1 MKKFRNILAM
11 LMVFVML
18 VAVMPMNVFAEGEG
32 TGTPAPAEQKQPAE
46 PTDPKQPGE
55 PTDPKQ
61 PGETG
66 ETGTPATDEDKTA
79 AKATVNALEN
89 ISEED
94 KAAAI
99 KAIDDAKTK
108 EDINEAVA
116 EAKTKDD
123 EAKKAKEEEELK
135 EAKTKAKATVNALEN
150 LTEEEK
156 KGFTD
161 KVDKASKIEEIQPIV
176 EEAKTKAKEKADAKA
191 LEEAKTKAKDEIN
204 ALENLTSE
212 EKKSFTDRIDKASK
226 IEEIQPIV
234 EEAKTKAEAKKEHK
248 ITINKADN
256 GTVTAKVGETEN
268 AEKAK
273 EGEVVTLTIAPAKG
287 YKLKEIKAT
296 NGNDEVALTKKSDT
310 ERTFKMPAA
319 DVTVTATFEE
329 DKKPETKE
337 YTISKAYTNHGSFTV
352 DKTKANAGETI
363 TVNAKPD
370 YGYAVESIYYI
381 DNNNVKHII
390 KNYSYN
396 DHYYYGYN
404 GRYNDGYYGDYY
416 RYYSDYENN
425 YYYDYSSYDAY
436 LKDRHYSFWN
446 NGYRYWDDYDYKY
459 YNKYYDRYYDDYYR
473 YYDDYVD
480 NYYRRYSSYED
491 YLYDKHY
498 SHYRDY
504 RYYDKYDYRYYNY
517 TTSDTFEMP
526 ASNVTVYVEFTDWS
540 YYGYYYDDYYYR
552 YHRDKKDKEK
562 EEKTEEEKKPAEEK
576 TPQVFEASA
585 TINVGSNVFTKVNK
599 NVTTTHQMDVAA
611 YVKNGRV
618 MLPLRYVAEALGLQV
633 SWVPQTKTVIIWDLT
648 QKVEI
653 PIKSNKMIVNGVTY
667 TSDVKPEIKNSRTML
682 PIANVARALGLID
695 GSDIIWDPVMKQVKL
710 TRRVISK

>member
-18 VAVMPMNVFAEGEG
+18 VAVIPMNVFAE
-32 TGTPAPAEQKQPAE
+32 PAK
-46 PTDPKQPGE
+46 PT
-55 PTDPKQ
+55 
-61 PGETG
+61 
-66 ETGTPATDEDKTA
+66 
-79 AKATVNALEN
+79 
-89 ISEED
+89 
-94 KAAAI
+94 
-99 KAIDDAKTK
+99 
-108 EDINEAVA
+108 
-116 EAKTKDD
+116 
-123 EAKKAKEEEELK
+123 
-135 EAKTKAKATVNALEN
+135 
-150 LTEEEK
+150 
-156 KGFTD
+156 
-161 KVDKASKIEEIQPIV
+161 
-176 EEAKTKAKEKADAKA
+176 
-191 LEEAKTKAKDEIN
+191 
-204 ALENLTSE
+204 
-212 EKKSFTDRIDKASK
+212 
-226 IEEIQPIV
+226 
-234 EEAKTKAEAKKEHK
+234 EHK
-248 ITINKADN
+248 INIAETTN
-256 GTVTAKVGETEN
+256 GTVTANPASAAKD
-268 AEKAK
+268 AE
-273 EGEVVTLTIAPAKG
+273 VTLTVTPADG
-287 YKLKEIKAT
+287 YELDKLTVVGTTAT
-296 NGNDEVALTKKSDT
+296 NVTVTDNKFTMPDE
-310 ERTFKMPAA
+310 
-319 DVTVTATFEE
+319 DVTVTATFKKKETPKPTEHKINIAETTNGTVTANPASAAKDAEVTLTVTPAEGYELDKLTVAGKTATNVTVTDNKFTMPDE
-329 DKKPETKE
+329 DVTVTATFKKKAEPKPETKE

-352 DKTKANAGETI
+352 SKDKAKAGETI
-363 TVNAKPD
+363 TVTATPN
-370 YGYAVESIYYI
+370 YGYAVKNVYYI
-381 DNNNVKHII
+381 DDNNIKHSI
-390 KNYSYN
+390 KNYAYN
-396 DHYYYGYN
+396 DYYYYGYN

-498 SHYRDY
+498 SHYREY

-517 TTSDTFEMP
+517 TTTDTFTMP
-526 ASNVTVYVEFTDWS
+526 ASDVTVYVEFTDWS
-540 YYGYYYDDYYYR
+540 YYGYYYDDYYYYR

-562 EEKTEEEKKPAEEK
+562 EEKAEEEKKPAEEK
-576 TPQVFEASA
+576 TPQVYEASA

-648 QKVEI
+648 QRVEI

>member
-18 VAVMPMNVFAEGEG
+18 VAVMPMNVFAEGDTEPALG
-32 TGTPAPAEQKQPAE
+32 DGTPVV
-46 PTDPKQPGE
+46 TPGE
-55 PTDPKQ
+55 GDGT
-61 PGETG
+61 GETG
-66 ETGTPATDEDKTA
+66 ETGDGEGTPATDEDKTA
-79 AKATVNALEN
+79 AKATVNALTN

-94 KAAAI
+94 KAAAL
-99 KAIDDAKTK
+99 KAIEEATTK
-108 EDINEAVA
+108 ESINEAVA

-123 EAKKAKEEEELK
+123 EAKKAKEEEEKKKAAEELK
-135 EAKTKAKATVNALEN
+135 
-150 LTEEEK
+150 
-156 KGFTD
+156 
-161 KVDKASKIEEIQPIV
+161 
-176 EEAKTKAKEKADAKA
+176 KAKEEALAELDKLTHLTDAEKEAAKKA
-191 LEEAKTKAKDEIN
+191 IN
-204 ALENLTSE
+204 DS
-212 EKKSFTDRIDKASK
+212 
-226 IEEIQPIV
+226 
-234 EEAKTKAEAKKEHK
+234 AKKEDV
-248 ITINKADN
+248 TKALDE
-256 GTVTAKVGETEN
+256 A
-268 AEKAK
+268 KAK
-273 EGEVVTLTIAPAKG
+273 EEAAIAKEEAEKEHNIEIKDSKNGKVEADKKTAKKGEEVTLTITPDKD
-287 YKLKEIKAT
+287 YKLKELKVMAGET
-296 NGNDEVALTKKSDT
+296 AVKVVNNKFT
-310 ERTFKMPAA
+310 MPAA
-319 DVTVTATFEE
+319 NVTVTATFE
-329 DKKPETKE
+329 KKAEEKPDTKPG
-337 YTISKAYTNHGSFTV
+337 YYNISVYAYAHGTA
-352 DKTKANAGETI
+352 KANTSLAKAGDTI
-363 TVNAKPD
+363 TVTATPS
-370 YGYAVESIYYI
+370 YGYAVKNIYYI
-381 DNNNVKHII
+381 DNKGDKHSI
-390 KNYSYN
+390 KNYAYN
-396 DHYYYGYN
+396 DYYYYGYN
-404 GRYNDGYYGDYY
+404 GRYYNGYYGDYY

-517 TTSDTFEMP
+517 TTTDTFRMP
-526 ASNVTVYVEFTDWS
+526 ASDVTVYVEFTDWS
-540 YYGYYYDDYYYR
+540 YYGYYYDDYYYYR

-648 QKVEI
+648 QRVEI

>member
-18 VAVMPMNVFAEGEG
+18 VAVMPMNVFAEGEAD
-32 TGTPAPAEQKQPAE
+32 PAPAEPTTFTVTVNQSENGSVTANPAS
-46 PTDPKQPGE
+46 
-55 PTDPKQ
+55 
-61 PGETG
+61 
-66 ETGTPATDEDKTA
+66 A
-79 AKATVNALEN
+79 AK
-89 ISEED
+89 
-94 KAAAI
+94 
-99 KAIDDAKTK
+99 DA
-108 EDINEAVA
+108 E
-116 EAKTKDD
+116 
-123 EAKKAKEEEELK
+123 
-135 EAKTKAKATVNALEN
+135 
-150 LTEEEK
+150 
-156 KGFTD
+156 
-161 KVDKASKIEEIQPIV
+161 
-176 EEAKTKAKEKADAKA
+176 
-191 LEEAKTKAKDEIN
+191 
-204 ALENLTSE
+204 
-212 EKKSFTDRIDKASK
+212 
-226 IEEIQPIV
+226 
-234 EEAKTKAEAKKEHK
+234 
-248 ITINKADN
+248 
-256 GTVTAKVGETEN
+256 
-268 AEKAK
+268 
-273 EGEVVTLTIAPAKG
+273 VTLTVTPAEG
-287 YKLKEIKAT
+287 YELDKLTVAGKTAT
-296 NGNDEVALTKKSDT
+296 NVTVTENKFTMPDE
-310 ERTFKMPAA
+310 
-319 DVTVTATFEE
+319 DVTVTATFKEKEKPTPVEHKIIIAETTNGKVIANPASAAKDAEVTLTVTPAEGYELDKLTVAGKTATNVTVTDNKFIMPDE
-329 DKKPETKE
+329 DVTITATFKKKAEPKPETKE

-352 DKTKANAGETI
+352 SKSKAKAGETI
-363 TVNAKPD
+363 TVTATPN
-370 YGYAVESIYYI
+370 YGYAVKNVYYI
-381 DNNNVKHII
+381 DDNNIKHSI
-390 KNYSYN
+390 KNYAYN
-396 DHYYYGYN
+396 DYYYYGYN

-517 TTSDTFEMP
+517 TTTDTFTMP
-526 ASNVTVYVEFTDWS
+526 ASDVTVYVEFTDWS
-540 YYGYYYDDYYYR
+540 YYGYYYDDYYYYR

-562 EEKTEEEKKPAEEK
+562 EEKAEEEKKPAEEK
-576 TPQVFEASA
+576 TPQVYEASA
-585 TINVGSNVFTKVNK
+585 TINVGSKVFTKVNK

-667 TSDVKPEIKNSRTML
+667 TSDVKPEIRNSRTML

-710 TRRVISK
+710 TRRVLSK

>member
-18 VAVMPMNVFAEGEG
+18 VAVMPMNVFAADPAP
-32 TGTPAPAEQKQPAE
+32 TPA
-46 PTDPKQPGE
+46 
-55 PTDPKQ
+55 
-61 PGETG
+61 
-66 ETGTPATDEDKTA
+66 
-79 AKATVNALEN
+79 
-89 ISEED
+89 
-94 KAAAI
+94 
-99 KAIDDAKTK
+99 
-108 EDINEAVA
+108 
-116 EAKTKDD
+116 
-123 EAKKAKEEEELK
+123 
-135 EAKTKAKATVNALEN
+135 
-150 LTEEEK
+150 
-156 KGFTD
+156 
-161 KVDKASKIEEIQPIV
+161 
-176 EEAKTKAKEKADAKA
+176 
-191 LEEAKTKAKDEIN
+191 
-204 ALENLTSE
+204 
-212 EKKSFTDRIDKASK
+212 
-226 IEEIQPIV
+226 
-234 EEAKTKAEAKKEHK
+234 EHK
-248 ITINKADN
+248 VTIADTTN
-256 GTVTAKVGETEN
+256 GTVKANPASAAKD
-268 AEKAK
+268 AE
-273 EGEVVTLTIAPAKG
+273 VTLTVTPAEG
-287 YKLKEIKAT
+287 YELDKLTVAGKTAT
-296 NGNDEVALTKKSDT
+296 NVTVTDNKFTMPDE
-310 ERTFKMPAA
+310 
-319 DVTVTATFEE
+319 DVTVTATFKEKEKPKPAEHKITIAETTNGTVKANPASAAKDAEVTLTVTPAEGYELDKLTVAGKTATNVTVTDNKFTMPDE
-329 DKKPETKE
+329 DVTVTATFKKKTEPKPETKE

-352 DKTKANAGETI
+352 DKNTAKAGETI
-363 TVNAKPD
+363 TVTATPN
-370 YGYAVESIYYI
+370 YGYAVKNVYYI
-381 DNNNVKHII
+381 DGNNIKHSI
-390 KNYSYN
+390 KNYAYN
-396 DHYYYGYN
+396 DYYYYGYN

-446 NGYRYWDDYDYKY
+446 NGYRYWGDYDYKY

-517 TTSDTFEMP
+517 TTTDTFTMP
-526 ASNVTVYVEFTDWS
+526 ASDVTVYVEFTDWS
-540 YYGYYYDDYYYR
+540 YYGYYYDDYYYYR

-562 EEKTEEEKKPAEEK
+562 EEKAEEEKKPAEEK
-576 TPQVFEASA
+576 TPQVYEASA

>member
-18 VAVMPMNVFAEGEG
+18 VTVMPMNVFAADPAP
-32 TGTPAPAEQKQPAE
+32 TPA
-46 PTDPKQPGE
+46 
-55 PTDPKQ
+55 
-61 PGETG
+61 
-66 ETGTPATDEDKTA
+66 
-79 AKATVNALEN
+79 
-89 ISEED
+89 
-94 KAAAI
+94 
-99 KAIDDAKTK
+99 
-108 EDINEAVA
+108 
-116 EAKTKDD
+116 
-123 EAKKAKEEEELK
+123 
-135 EAKTKAKATVNALEN
+135 
-150 LTEEEK
+150 
-156 KGFTD
+156 
-161 KVDKASKIEEIQPIV
+161 
-176 EEAKTKAKEKADAKA
+176 
-191 LEEAKTKAKDEIN
+191 
-204 ALENLTSE
+204 
-212 EKKSFTDRIDKASK
+212 
-226 IEEIQPIV
+226 
-234 EEAKTKAEAKKEHK
+234 EHK
-248 ITINKADN
+248 ITIAETTN
-256 GTVTAKVGETEN
+256 GTVKANPASAAKD
-268 AEKAK
+268 AE
-273 EGEVVTLTIAPAKG
+273 VTLTVTPAEG
-287 YKLKEIKAT
+287 YELDKLTVAGTTAT
-296 NGNDEVALTKKSDT
+296 NVTVTDNKFTMPDE
-310 ERTFKMPAA
+310 
-319 DVTVTATFEE
+319 DVTVTATFKKKTEP
-329 DKKPETKE
+329 KPETKE

-352 DKTKANAGETI
+352 SKSKAKAGETI
-363 TVNAKPD
+363 TVTAKP
-370 YGYAVESIYYI
+370 YSGYAVKNVYYI
-381 DNNNVKHII
+381 DDNNIKHSI
-390 KNYSYN
+390 KNYAYN
-396 DHYYYGYN
+396 DYYYYGYN

-504 RYYDKYDYRYYNY
+504 KYYDKYDYRYYNY
-517 TTSDTFEMP
+517 TTTDTFRMP
-526 ASNVTVYVEFTDWS
+526 ASDVTVYVEFTDWS
-540 YYGYYYDDYYYR
+540 YYGYYYDDYYYYR

-562 EEKTEEEKKPAEEK
+562 EEKAEEEKKPAEEK
-576 TPQVFEASA
+576 TPQVYEASA
-585 TINVGSNVFTKVNK
+585 TINVGSKVFTKVNK

-710 TRRVISK
+710 TRRVLSK

>member
-18 VAVMPMNVFAEGEG
+18 VAVIPMNVFAEGEDKP
-32 TGTPAPAEQKQPAE
+32 TEPAVTVTSIAID
-46 PTDPKQPGE
+46 TNS
-55 PTDPKQ
+55 TY
-61 PGETG
+61 
-66 ETGTPATDEDKTA
+66 KTEY
-79 AKATVNALEN
+79 KVGDTLDVSGLKIKVTKSDN
-89 ISEED
+89 SEETVD
-94 KAAAI
+94 VTSDMVTGFDSKAAAESQTLTI
-99 KAIDDAKTK
+99 TYQEKTTTYTVK
-108 EDINEAVA
+108 I
-116 EAKTKDD
+116 
-123 EAKKAKEEEELK
+123 KAKEVE
-135 EAKTKAKATVNALEN
+135 V
-150 LTEEEK
+150 K
-156 KGFTD
+156 KF
-161 KVDKASKIEEIQPIV
+161 K
-176 EEAKTKAKEKADAKA
+176 
-191 LEEAKTKAKDEIN
+191 L
-204 ALENLTSE
+204 
-212 EKKSFTDRIDKASK
+212 
-226 IEEIQPIV
+226 
-234 EEAKTKAEAKKEHK
+234 
-248 ITINKADN
+248 
-256 GTVTAKVGETEN
+256 TAKVEGEGGKVDPSGEKEYEKNTKVTITIKANEGYELDEVKVN
-268 AEKAK
+268 NVDKKADVKDNKLEITMDAEKI
-273 EGEVVTLTIAPAKG
+273 VVVKF
-287 YKLKEIKAT
+287 KKKA
-296 NGNDEVALTKKSDT
+296 E
-310 ERTFKMPAA
+310 P
-319 DVTVTATFEE
+319 
-329 DKKPETKE
+329 KPETKE

-352 DKTKANAGETI
+352 SKSKAKAGESI
-363 TVNAKPD
+363 TVTATPN
-370 YGYAVESIYYI
+370 YGYAVKNVYYI
-381 DNNNVKHII
+381 DDNNIKHSI
-390 KNYSYN
+390 KNYAYN
-396 DHYYYGYN
+396 DYYYYGYN

-517 TTSDTFEMP
+517 TTTDTFTMP
-526 ASNVTVYVEFTDWS
+526 ASDVTVYVEFTDWS
-540 YYGYYYDDYYYR
+540 YYGYYYDDYYYYR

-562 EEKTEEEKKPAEEK
+562 EEKAEEEKKPAEEK
-576 TPQVFEASA
+576 TPQVYEASA

>member
-18 VAVMPMNVFAEGEG
+18 IAVMPMNVFAAD
-32 TGTPAPAEQKQPAE
+32 PAPKPA
-46 PTDPKQPGE
+46 
-55 PTDPKQ
+55 
-61 PGETG
+61 
-66 ETGTPATDEDKTA
+66 
-79 AKATVNALEN
+79 
-89 ISEED
+89 
-94 KAAAI
+94 
-99 KAIDDAKTK
+99 
-108 EDINEAVA
+108 
-116 EAKTKDD
+116 
-123 EAKKAKEEEELK
+123 
-135 EAKTKAKATVNALEN
+135 
-150 LTEEEK
+150 
-156 KGFTD
+156 
-161 KVDKASKIEEIQPIV
+161 
-176 EEAKTKAKEKADAKA
+176 
-191 LEEAKTKAKDEIN
+191 
-204 ALENLTSE
+204 
-212 EKKSFTDRIDKASK
+212 
-226 IEEIQPIV
+226 
-234 EEAKTKAEAKKEHK
+234 EHK
-248 ITINKADN
+248 ITIAETTN
-256 GTVTAKVGETEN
+256 GTVKANPASAAKD
-268 AEKAK
+268 AE
-273 EGEVVTLTIAPAKG
+273 VTLTVTPAEG
-287 YKLKEIKAT
+287 YELDKLTVAGKTAT
-296 NGNDEVALTKKSDT
+296 NVTVTDNKFTMPDE
-310 ERTFKMPAA
+310 
-319 DVTVTATFEE
+319 DVTVTATFKEKEKPKPAEHKITIAETTNGTVKANPASAAKDAEVTLTVTPAEGYELDKLTVAGKTATNVTVTDNKFTMPDE
-329 DKKPETKE
+329 DVTVTATFKEKEKPKPAEHKITIAETTNGTVKANPASAAKDAEVTLTVTPAEGYELDKLTVAGTTATNVKVTDNKFTMPDEDVTVTATFKKKAEPKPETKE

-352 DKTKANAGETI
+352 SKSKAKAGETI
-363 TVNAKPD
+363 TVTATPN
-370 YGYAVESIYYI
+370 YGYAVKNVYYI
-381 DNNNVKHII
+381 DDNNIKHSI
-390 KNYSYN
+390 KNYAYN
-396 DHYYYGYN
+396 DYYYYGYN

-517 TTSDTFEMP
+517 TTTDTFTMP
-526 ASNVTVYVEFTDWS
+526 ASDVTVYVEFTDWS

-562 EEKTEEEKKPAEEK
+562 EEKAEEEKKPAEEK
-576 TPQVFEASA
+576 TPQVYEASA
-585 TINVGSNVFTKVNK
+585 TINVGSKVFTKVNK

>member
-18 VAVMPMNVFAEGEG
+18 VAVIPMNVFAADPEPK
-32 TGTPAPAEQKQPAE
+32 PA
-46 PTDPKQPGE
+46 
-55 PTDPKQ
+55 
-61 PGETG
+61 
-66 ETGTPATDEDKTA
+66 
-79 AKATVNALEN
+79 
-89 ISEED
+89 
-94 KAAAI
+94 
-99 KAIDDAKTK
+99 
-108 EDINEAVA
+108 
-116 EAKTKDD
+116 
-123 EAKKAKEEEELK
+123 
-135 EAKTKAKATVNALEN
+135 
-150 LTEEEK
+150 
-156 KGFTD
+156 
-161 KVDKASKIEEIQPIV
+161 
-176 EEAKTKAKEKADAKA
+176 
-191 LEEAKTKAKDEIN
+191 
-204 ALENLTSE
+204 
-212 EKKSFTDRIDKASK
+212 
-226 IEEIQPIV
+226 
-234 EEAKTKAEAKKEHK
+234 EHK
-248 ITINKADN
+248 ITIAETTN
-256 GTVTAKVGETEN
+256 GTVTANPASAAKD
-268 AEKAK
+268 AE
-273 EGEVVTLTIAPAKG
+273 VTLTVTPAEG
-287 YKLKEIKAT
+287 YELDKLTVAGKTAT
-296 NGNDEVALTKKSDT
+296 NVTVTDNKFTMPDE
-310 ERTFKMPAA
+310 
-319 DVTVTATFEE
+319 DVTVTATFKEKEKPTPVEHKITIAETTNGTVTANPASAAKDAEVTLTVTPAEGYKLDKLTVAGKTATNVTVTDNKFTMPDE
-329 DKKPETKE
+329 DVTVTATFKKKAEPKPETKE

-352 DKTKANAGETI
+352 SKSKAKAGETI
-363 TVNAKPD
+363 TVTATPN
-370 YGYAVESIYYI
+370 YGYAVKNVYYI
-381 DNNNVKHII
+381 DDNNIKHSI
-390 KNYSYN
+390 KNYAYN
-396 DHYYYGYN
+396 DYYYYYGYN

-517 TTSDTFEMP
+517 TTTDTFTMP
-526 ASNVTVYVEFTDWS
+526 ASDVTVYVEFTDWS
-540 YYGYYYDDYYYR
+540 YYGYYYDDYYYYR

-562 EEKTEEEKKPAEEK
+562 EEKAEEEKKPAEEK
-576 TPQVFEASA
+576 TPQVYEASA

>member
-1 MKKFRNILAM
+1 M

-18 VAVMPMNVFAEGEG
+18 VAVIPMNVFAADPPTEPGDGTPVVTPDEGE
-32 TGTPAPAEQKQPAE
+32 
-46 PTDPKQPGE
+46 TDE
-55 PTDPKQ
+55 
-61 PGETG
+61 E
-66 ETGTPATDEDKTA
+66 GTPATDEDKTN

-89 ISEED
+89 ISKED

-108 EDINEAVA
+108 EAINEAVA
-116 EAKTKDD
+116 EAKAKEE

-135 EAKTKAKATVNALEN
+135 KAKEEALAELEKLTH

-156 KGFTD
+156 EAAK
-161 KVDKASKIEEIQPIV
+161 KAIGDA
-176 EEAKTKAKEKADAKA
+176 AKKEDVTKAVNDAKAKEEAAIEK
-191 LEEAKTKAKDEIN
+191 EEAEKEHEITIKDSKNGKVEADKKA
-204 ALENLTSE
+204 
-212 EKKSFTDRIDKASK
+212 
-226 IEEIQPIV
+226 
-234 EEAKTKAEAKKEHK
+234 AKKDVE
-248 ITINKADN
+248 
-256 GTVTAKVGETEN
+256 
-268 AEKAK
+268 
-273 EGEVVTLTIAPAKG
+273 VTLTITPDKD
-287 YKLKEIKAT
+287 YKLKELKVMAGETKI
-296 NGNDEVALTKKSDT
+296 EVKDNK
-310 ERTFKMPAA
+310 FKMPAA
-319 DVTVTATFEE
+319 DVEVSATFEKE
-329 DKKPETKE
+329 EVKPEPKPETKE

-352 DKTKANAGETI
+352 SKSKAKAGESI
-363 TVNAKPD
+363 TVTATPN
-370 YGYAVESIYYI
+370 YGYAVKNVYYI
-381 DNNNVKHII
+381 DDNNIKHSI
-390 KNYSYN
+390 KNYAYN
-396 DHYYYGYN
+396 DYYYYGYN

-517 TTSDTFEMP
+517 TTTDTFTMP
-526 ASNVTVYVEFTDWS
+526 ASDVTVYVEFTDWS
-540 YYGYYYDDYYYR
+540 YYGYYYDDYYYYR

-562 EEKTEEEKKPAEEK
+562 EEKAEEEKKPAEEK
-576 TPQVFEASA
+576 TPQVYEASA
-585 TINVGSNVFTKVNK
+585 TINVGSKVFTKVNK

>member
-1 MKKFRNILAM
+1 MT
-11 LMVFVML
+11 
-18 VAVMPMNVFAEGEG
+18 PAEGYELDKLTVAG
-32 TGTPAPAEQKQPAE
+32 
-46 PTDPKQPGE
+46 
-55 PTDPKQ
+55 
-61 PGETG
+61 
-66 ETGTPATDEDKTA
+66 AT
-79 AKATVNALEN
+79 ATNV
-89 ISEED
+89 
-94 KAAAI
+94 
-99 KAIDDAKTK
+99 
-108 EDINEAVA
+108 
-116 EAKTKDD
+116 
-123 EAKKAKEEEELK
+123 
-135 EAKTKAKATVNALEN
+135 
-150 LTEEEK
+150 
-156 KGFTD
+156 
-161 KVDKASKIEEIQPIV
+161 
-176 EEAKTKAKEKADAKA
+176 
-191 LEEAKTKAKDEIN
+191 
-204 ALENLTSE
+204 
-212 EKKSFTDRIDKASK
+212 
-226 IEEIQPIV
+226 
-234 EEAKTKAEAKKEHK
+234 
-248 ITINKADN
+248 
-256 GTVTAKVGETEN
+256 TVTDNKFTM
-268 AEKAK
+268 
-273 EGEVVTLTIAPAKG
+273 P
-287 YKLKEIKAT
+287 
-296 NGNDEVALTKKSDT
+296 DE
-310 ERTFKMPAA
+310 
-319 DVTVTATFEE
+319 DVTVTATFKEKEKPKPAEHKITIAETTNGTVKANLASAAKDAEVTLTVTPAEGYELDKLTVAGKTATNVKVTDNKFTMPDE
-329 DKKPETKE
+329 DVTVTATFKKKTEPKPETKE

-352 DKTKANAGETI
+352 SKSKAKAGETI
-363 TVNAKPD
+363 TVTAKP
-370 YGYAVESIYYI
+370 YSGYAVKNVYYI
-381 DNNNVKHII
+381 DDNNIKHSI
-390 KNYSYN
+390 KNYAYN
-396 DHYYYGYN
+396 DYYYYGYN

-517 TTSDTFEMP
+517 TTTDTFTMP
-526 ASNVTVYVEFTDWS
+526 ASDVTVYVEFTDWS
-540 YYGYYYDDYYYR
+540 YYGYYYDDYYYYR

-562 EEKTEEEKKPAEEK
+562 EEKAEEEKKPAEEK
-576 TPQVFEASA
+576 TPQVYEASA
-585 TINVGSNVFTKVNK
+585 TINVGSKVFTKVNK

>member
-1 MKKFRNILAM
+1 M

-18 VAVMPMNVFAEGEG
+18 VAVMPMNVFAGD
-32 TGTPAPAEQKQPAE
+32 TGNTPAPVEQPA
-46 PTDPKQPGE
+46 
-55 PTDPKQ
+55 
-61 PGETG
+61 
-66 ETGTPATDEDKTA
+66 
-79 AKATVNALEN
+79 
-89 ISEED
+89 SELD
-94 KAAAI
+94 
-99 KAIDDAKTK
+99 TK
-108 EDINEAVA
+108 KA
-116 EAKTKDD
+116 EAK
-123 EAKKAKEEEELK
+123 E
-135 EAKTKAKATVNALEN
+135 
-150 LTEEEK
+150 
-156 KGFTD
+156 
-161 KVDKASKIEEIQPIV
+161 
-176 EEAKTKAKEKADAKA
+176 
-191 LEEAKTKAKDEIN
+191 EIN
-204 ALENLTSE
+204 ALENLTEE

-234 EEAKTKAEAKKEHK
+234 EEAKTKAKEKADAKALKEAKTKAKATVNALENLTEEEKKGFTDRIDAATEIDKINPIVEEAKTKAEAKKEHN
-248 ITINKADN
+248 ITIKDSKNGKVEADKK
-256 GTVTAKVGETEN
+256 TAK
-268 AEKAK
+268 KDD
-273 EGEVVTLTIAPAKG
+273 VVTLTITPKTG
-287 YKLKEIKAT
+287 YKLKELKVMAGET
-296 NGNDEVALTKKSDT
+296 KVEVK
-310 ERTFKMPAA
+310 ENTFKMPAA

-363 TVNAKPD
+363 TVNATPD
-370 YGYAVESIYYI
+370 YGYAVDSIYYI

-396 DHYYYGYN
+396 DHYYYN
-404 GRYNDGYYGDYY
+404 YNDRYYGDYY

-498 SHYRDY
+498 NHYKNY
-504 RYYDKYDYRYYNY
+504 RYYDRYDRGYYNY
-517 TTSDTFEMP
+517 DRYNFNTTDTFTMP

-540 YYGYYYDDYYYR
+540 YYGYYYDDYYYYR
-552 YHRDKKDKEK
+552 YHRDKKDKAR
-562 EEKTEEEKKPAEEK
+562 EEDKAKEEEKVVEEK

-585 TINVGSNVFTKVNK
+585 TINVGSKVFTKVNK

-653 PIKSNKMIVNGVTY
+653 PIKSNKIIVNGVTY

-682 PIANVARALGLID
+682 PIANIARALGLVD
-695 GSDIIWDPVMKQVKL
+695 GSDIIWDPVLKQVKL
-710 TRRVISK
+710 TRRVLSK

>member
-18 VAVMPMNVFAEGEG
+18 VAVMPMNVFAEGEAD
-32 TGTPAPAEQKQPAE
+32 PAPAEPTTFTVTVNQSENGSVTANPAS
-46 PTDPKQPGE
+46 
-55 PTDPKQ
+55 
-61 PGETG
+61 
-66 ETGTPATDEDKTA
+66 A
-79 AKATVNALEN
+79 AK
-89 ISEED
+89 
-94 KAAAI
+94 
-99 KAIDDAKTK
+99 DA
-108 EDINEAVA
+108 E
-116 EAKTKDD
+116 
-123 EAKKAKEEEELK
+123 
-135 EAKTKAKATVNALEN
+135 
-150 LTEEEK
+150 
-156 KGFTD
+156 
-161 KVDKASKIEEIQPIV
+161 
-176 EEAKTKAKEKADAKA
+176 
-191 LEEAKTKAKDEIN
+191 
-204 ALENLTSE
+204 
-212 EKKSFTDRIDKASK
+212 
-226 IEEIQPIV
+226 
-234 EEAKTKAEAKKEHK
+234 
-248 ITINKADN
+248 
-256 GTVTAKVGETEN
+256 
-268 AEKAK
+268 
-273 EGEVVTLTIAPAKG
+273 VTLTVTPAEG
-287 YKLKEIKAT
+287 YELDKLTVAGKTAT
-296 NGNDEVALTKKSDT
+296 NVTVTENKFTMPDE
-310 ERTFKMPAA
+310 
-319 DVTVTATFEE
+319 DVTVTATFKEKEKPTPVEHKIIIAETTNGKVIANPASAAKDAEVTLTVTPAEGYELDKLTVAGKTATNVTVTDNKFIMPDE
-329 DKKPETKE
+329 DVTITATFKKKAEPKPETKE

-352 DKTKANAGETI
+352 SKSKAKAGETI
-363 TVNAKPD
+363 TVTAKP
-370 YGYAVESIYYI
+370 YSGYAVKNVYYI
-381 DNNNVKHII
+381 DNNNIKHSI
-390 KNYSYN
+390 KNYAYN
-396 DHYYYGYN
+396 DYYYYGYN
-404 GRYNDGYYGDYY
+404 GRYYNDYNY
-416 RYYSDYENN
+416 YYSDYRN
-425 YYYDYSSYDAY
+425 YYYNDYATYEDY
-436 LKDRHYSFWN
+436 LKDRHYSFWKN
-446 NGYRYWDDYDYKY
+446 NYRYGDYDDYRY

-517 TTSDTFEMP
+517 TTTDTFTMP
-526 ASNVTVYVEFTDWS
+526 ASDVTVYVEFTDWS
-540 YYGYYYDDYYYR
+540 YYGYYYDDYYYYR

-562 EEKTEEEKKPAEEK
+562 GEKAEEEKKPAEEK
-576 TPQVFEASA
+576 TPQVYEASA

>member
-18 VAVMPMNVFAEGEG
+18 VAVMPMNVFAADPAP
-32 TGTPAPAEQKQPAE
+32 TPA
-46 PTDPKQPGE
+46 
-55 PTDPKQ
+55 
-61 PGETG
+61 
-66 ETGTPATDEDKTA
+66 
-79 AKATVNALEN
+79 
-89 ISEED
+89 
-94 KAAAI
+94 
-99 KAIDDAKTK
+99 
-108 EDINEAVA
+108 
-116 EAKTKDD
+116 
-123 EAKKAKEEEELK
+123 
-135 EAKTKAKATVNALEN
+135 
-150 LTEEEK
+150 
-156 KGFTD
+156 
-161 KVDKASKIEEIQPIV
+161 
-176 EEAKTKAKEKADAKA
+176 
-191 LEEAKTKAKDEIN
+191 
-204 ALENLTSE
+204 
-212 EKKSFTDRIDKASK
+212 
-226 IEEIQPIV
+226 
-234 EEAKTKAEAKKEHK
+234 EHK
-248 ITINKADN
+248 ITIAETTN
-256 GTVTAKVGETEN
+256 GTVKANPASAAKD
-268 AEKAK
+268 AE
-273 EGEVVTLTIAPAKG
+273 VTLTVTPAEG
-287 YKLKEIKAT
+287 YELDKLTVAGKTAT
-296 NGNDEVALTKKSDT
+296 NVTVTDNKFTMPDE
-310 ERTFKMPAA
+310 
-319 DVTVTATFEE
+319 DVTVTATFKEKEKPKPAEHKITIADTTNGTVKANPASAAKDAEVTLTVTPAEGYELDKLTVAGTTATNVKVTDNKFTMPDE
-329 DKKPETKE
+329 DVTVTATFKKKAEPKPETKE

-352 DKTKANAGETI
+352 SKSKAKAGETI
-363 TVNAKPD
+363 TVTATPN
-370 YGYAVESIYYI
+370 YGYAVKNVYYI
-381 DNNNVKHII
+381 DDNNIKHSI
-390 KNYSYN
+390 KNYAYN
-396 DHYYYGYN
+396 DYYYYGYN

-436 LKDRHYSFWN
+436 LKDRHYSFWS

-526 ASNVTVYVEFTDWS
+526 ESNVTVYVEFTDWS
-540 YYGYYYDDYYYR
+540 YYGYYYDDYYYYR

-562 EEKTEEEKKPAEEK
+562 EEKAEEEKKPAEEK
-576 TPQVFEASA
+576 TPQVYEASA
-585 TINVGSNVFTKVNK
+585 TINVGSKVFTKVNK